1 MRSAR
6 GGVRGGAQALI
17 KLMGVSVLAGALSA
31 GLVIPFAGFAGSS
44 TATVAGSVK
53 DLPVELTTDPLAIR
67 SRILAADGSLIA
79 TLYEQN
85 RVPVTLNKV
94 SPIMQKAIVAI

>member
-1 MRSAR
+1 MIQF
-6 GGVRGGAQALI
+6 V
-17 KLMGVSVLAGALSA
+17 GVSVLSGALAA

-44 TATVAGSVK
+44 TQDVAGSVQN
-53 DLPVELTTDPLAIR
+53 LPKELETDPLAIR

-85 RVPVTLNKV
+85 RVPVTLD
-94 SPIMQKAIVAI
+94 